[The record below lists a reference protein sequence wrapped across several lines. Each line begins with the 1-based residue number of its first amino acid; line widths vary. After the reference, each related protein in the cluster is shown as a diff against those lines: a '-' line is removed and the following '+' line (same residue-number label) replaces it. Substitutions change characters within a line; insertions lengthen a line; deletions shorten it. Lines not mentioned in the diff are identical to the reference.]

1 MQIICGAAM
10 APALCDTLQTHL
22 EDTKRNPDYY
32 DLIISGDLGHI
43 GKEISI
49 GLLKTR
55 GINISKN
62 FNDCGV
68 LIFDKDKQDTHSRSE
83 VAVVVVLL
91 YFLDIY
97 LTNCKIKNITKFY

>member
-1 MQIICGAAM
+1 M
-10 APALCDTLQTHL
+10 APALCDTLEKHL
-22 EDTKRNPDYY
+22 EDTGRSPDYY

-55 GINISKN
+55 GIDISKN

-68 LIFDKDKQDTHSRSE
+68 LIFDKDKQDTHARTE

-91 YFLDIY
+91 YLLDIY
-97 LTNCKIKNITKFY
+97 LINYKIKNIAKFC